1 MMDEMQNVL
10 TGGGANWQQYGSSL
24 NELNQRVK
32 DMENKYNEKK
42 ESK

>member
-1 MMDEMQNVL
+1 MQNVL
-10 TGGGANWQQYGSSL
+10 TDRDANWQQYEPSL

-42 ESK
+42 ESKRR